1 MHTPAW
7 NHIPNGN
14 LHLATCFHSGWYM
27 PIRLEECPRQ
37 LEGGLPLNP
46 HGGLPQ
52 TLLNTSS
59 LRALTVALSEARV
72 RDGTVDCET
81 DREGREKKKRNN
93 GQLEGAHALLSPSH
107 LIQIVHAH
115 LFPFPPIITDC
126 ACRA

>member
-1 MHTPAW
+1 
-7 NHIPNGN
+7 
-14 LHLATCFHSGWYM
+14 M

-52 TLLNTSS
+52 ALLNTSS

-81 DREGREKKKRNN
+81 DREGREKKRRNN
-93 GQLEGAHALLSPSH
+93 GQLEDAHALLSPSH
-107 LIQIVHAH
+107 LIKSFM
-115 LFPFPPIITDC
+115 LTFSPFL
-126 ACRA
+126 R

>member
-1 MHTPAW
+1 
-7 NHIPNGN
+7 
-14 LHLATCFHSGWYM
+14 M

-81 DREGREKKKRNN
+81 DREGRETKRETT
-93 GQLEGAHALLSPSH
+93 GDWRTLMLWSLLLISSKSFMLTFSPF
-107 LIQIVHAH
+107 L
-115 LFPFPPIITDC
+115 
-126 ACRA
+126 R